1 MKQKETIIYGGAF
14 NPPTRAH
21 QTILQVCA
29 DRAGQSDADVWLLP
43 SGERRDKCIDA
54 NRERRLQLC
63 AALCLDIV
71 TTGETLLRVE
81 EQELDRIKPTE
92 TIDTVRQL
100 GEAYPDRQFTWVFG
114 SDSLQTMPQWEDGA
128 WMLEN
133 LSMAIVERPGYPA
146 LQLGRR
152 AVRLNVDPLD
162 VSSTQVRQRLAEC
175 RPIEDLVS
183 RSVAELLNADS

>member
-21 QTILQVCA
+21 QTILQACA
-29 DRAGQSDADVWLLP
+29 DRAGQSGADVWLLP
-43 SGERRDKCIDA
+43 SGERRDKHIDV
-54 NRERRLQLC
+54 NRGRRLQLC

-100 GEAYPDRQFTWVFG
+100 GESYPDRQFTWVFG
-114 SDSLQTMPQWEDGA
+114 SDSLQTMSQWEDGA

>member
-29 DRAGQSDADVWLLP
+29 DRAGQSGADVWLLP

-81 EQELDRIKPTE
+81 EQELDRIKH
-92 TIDTVRQL
+92 ILIVSLHGCL
-100 GEAYPDRQFTWVFG
+100 GLTLYRRCRNG
-114 SDSLQTMPQWEDGA
+114 RMG
-128 WMLEN
+128 
-133 LSMAIVERPGYPA
+133 
-146 LQLGRR
+146 LGCLKTCRWLL
-152 AVRLNVDPLD
+152 LNV
-162 VSSTQVRQRLAEC
+162 QVILPC
-175 RPIEDLVS
+175 
-183 RSVAELLNADS
+183 N

>member
-1 MKQKETIIYGGAF
+1 M
-14 NPPTRAH
+14 
-21 QTILQVCA
+21 L
-29 DRAGQSDADVWLLP
+29 
-43 SGERRDKCIDA
+43 
-54 NRERRLQLC
+54 
-63 AALCLDIV
+63 
-71 TTGETLLRVE
+71 
-81 EQELDRIKPTE
+81 
-92 TIDTVRQL
+92 
-100 GEAYPDRQFTWVFG
+100 G
-114 SDSLQTMPQWEDGA
+114 SDSLQTVPQWEDGA

-133 LSMAIVERPGYPA
+133 RSMAIVERPGYPA